1 MTSSP
6 RIAILDIE
14 TAPILAYVWRIF
26 DENIGL
32 DQIKEDYSILSFA
45 WKWLGESKTI
55 YESTEGQRNVRK
67 DKKLLT
73 KLHKLLNEA
82 DIVIA
87 QNGKNFDIKKINSRM
102 IQHGIPPYSPV
113 RIVDTYESCKRHF
126 GFTSNKLAWTS
137 AILTDTPKS
146 IHKDFPGFLL
156 WREIVEYGPRMKQ
169 AWAEMKLYNIRD
181 VVATEAKYMKLRPW
195 MNTHPNLGAYSDGPQ
210 HNCPNCGSENVQ
222 RRGVHV
228 TQQGRRTRYQCQDC
242 GTWSHDKKQ
251 VMSNSRRKALLK

>member
-14 TAPILAYVWRIF
+14 TAPIVAYVWQLF
-26 DENIGL
+26 DVTVGL

-45 WKWLGESKTI
+45 WKWLGEKDVI
-55 YESTEGQRNVRK
+55 YASTEGQKNLRD
-67 DKKLLT
+67 DKRLMLKLRQ
-73 KLHKLLNEA
+73 LLNEA

-87 QNGKNFDIKKINSRM
+87 QNGKQFDIKKINARM
-102 IQHGIPPYSPV
+102 VQHGIPPYSPV

-137 AILTDTPKS
+137 AILTDAPKLE
-146 IHKDFPGFLL
+146 HRAFPGFLL
-156 WREIVEYGPRMKQ
+156 WKEIIEKGPKADE
-169 AWAEMKLYNIRD
+169 AWAEMKKYNIRD
-181 VVATEAKYMKLRPW
+181 VVATEKKYMALRPW
-195 MNTHPNLGAYSDGPQ
+195 MNNHPNLGAYSDGPQ
-210 HNCPNCGSENVQ
+210 HNCPNCGSDKVQ

-251 VMSNSRRKALLK
+251 VMSNQRRRTLLK